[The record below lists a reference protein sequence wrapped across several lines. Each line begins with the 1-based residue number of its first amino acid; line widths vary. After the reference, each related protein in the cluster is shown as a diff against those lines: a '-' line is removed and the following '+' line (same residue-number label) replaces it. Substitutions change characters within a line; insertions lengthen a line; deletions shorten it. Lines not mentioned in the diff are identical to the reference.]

1 MRSRLLHRSRS
12 TTIRIADRA
21 LAITLSLA
29 IAASSSA
36 TNVARADSTDD
47 ARARASQSFREAKA
61 AFARR
66 DYGAAAAAFEQA
78 AKLAPHPAPWLN
90 AAEAWEKRGDLVR
103 AAEDCDH
110 ALDVPN
116 GDEALRKEAEARLA
130 QVLVQVGTIDVSG
143 ARSFSVR
150 VDQREAQ
157 NAPFRLRVSPG
168 EHHLLVTDLTTNEER
183 SIDVESRAGEV
194 ASVDLGNA
202 APGAIRPTPEATSGG
217 PPARRGPPLAS
228 WILFGVGG
236 AFAVATGVAG
246 GMTLGAQSDFNAAPS
261 QEALDRFKT
270 DRLLTNVFLGAAVV
284 SAGVGATI
292 WLLGPSPREGASL
305 RARASLSSVDLMVQF

>member
-1 MRSRLLHRSRS
+1 MRSRLPRQSRS
-12 TTIRIADRA
+12 TTIRIVESA
-21 LAITLSLA
+21 LRISVCAFLA
-29 IAASSSA
+29 FSNLAHAES
-36 TNVARADSTDD
+36 NDD

-103 AAEDCDH
+103 AAEDCDR
-110 ALDVPN
+110 ALGVPN
-116 GDEALRKEAEARLA
+116 GDESLRKEAEGRLA
-130 QVLVQVGTIDVSG
+130 QVLTHIGTLEIIG

-150 VDQREAQ
+150 VDQDEAAT
-157 NAPFRLRVSPG
+157 APFLKRVTPG
-168 EHHLLVTDLTTNEER
+168 AHRLLVTDLTTNQER
-183 SIDVESRAGEV
+183 AIDVQASAGEV
-194 ASVDLGNA
+194 AKVDLGSPS
-202 APGAIRPTPEATSGG
+202 APVATANEPAPSSQMPRPVASNG
-217 PPARRGPPLAS
+217 PPVAS